1 MPIGSII
8 AIYFVTWWLCL
19 FLVLPFGVKSHAE
32 QGEEVETGN
41 EPGAPWRANIG
52 KKIIITTFLAL
63 AVVVLLLWGM
73 SNPILQEYWR

>member
-8 AIYFVTWWLCL
+8 AVYFVTWWLCL
-19 FLVLPFGVKSHAE
+19 FLVLPFGIRSHAE
-32 QGEEVETGN
+32 QGEGVEPGN

-52 KKIIITTFLAL
+52 KKILITTLL
-63 AVVVLLLWGM
+63 SLVVVVLLLWAM

>member
-1 MPIGSII
+1 MPVGSII

-32 QGEEVETGN
+32 QGEKVEAGN

-52 KKIIITTFLAL
+52 KKIVITTFLAL
-63 AVVVLLLWGM
+63 VVVVLLLWGM